1 VAVDDVSVFE
11 AAPLVG
17 YCYLV
22 DIIIDAVSRLLMRLW
37 SNDRPLATKFCI
49 EFQKAVVNVLA
60 IAVMSRSKVP
70 TLLK

>member
-1 VAVDDVSVFE
+1 VRYGDTLYEVVWNWE
-11 AAPLVG
+11 
-17 YCYLV
+17 
-22 DIIIDAVSRLLMRLW
+22 I
-37 SNDRPLATKFCI
+37 KFCI